1 MCQRSKVNSIFVVP
15 LNDFG
20 GVLGTVLKPS
30 PLGEAQKEVINEGD
44 NDTILTVGTGILDCP
59 KKMTRRG
66 GDPFPMVRGC

>member
-15 LNDFG
+15 LNDVG

-44 NDTILTVGTGILDCP
+44 NDTILTVGRHPRLSEKNDEE
-59 KKMTRRG
+59 RE
-66 GDPFPMVRGC
+66 DPFPMVRGC